1 MARRGGEGPK
11 GGAPS
16 LPRPTAEVSG
26 FRRIE
31 QFRDARLVSEVAR
44 LCGDLPAEWPPPS
57 GTVGS
62 VVAIDAEAV
71 RCLAALD
78 AVAARLAIV
87 LGVHPPLAH
96 MDEATGFAL
105 AVDVEEPAIRLR
117 AIVSRAFARADAVAW
132 CMIEGESDD
141 EALREGAEAI
151 ERALAEI
158 APSFA
163 DHPEDFTSAWAWRHP
178 DGVLG
183 RIERGLRARR
193 FTSDQRRAED
203 DEEAEALAEACAA
216 LARRA
221 AAARKA
227 APARQGRPSE
237 VVARSWFVLRL
248 ATAHAFLTG
257 ERPALHGDGD
267 AAERGTSWH
276 AFVEAAL
283 DLTRIRGR
291 DTTAGP
297 EGRRASFR
305 GTDSILRT
313 TARSS
318 EGSQVLLDV
327 FLGNLSVGGGGFT
340 RSQEYMTLPGDDLEN
355 EAGADEPPVR
365 REDAYGAL
373 RAHYRGRTME
383 I

>member
-1 MARRGGEGPK
+1 
-11 GGAPS
+11 
-16 LPRPTAEVSG
+16 
-26 FRRIE
+26 
-31 QFRDARLVSEVAR
+31 
-44 LCGDLPAEWPPPS
+44 
-57 GTVGS
+57 
-62 VVAIDAEAV
+62 
-71 RCLAALD
+71 
-78 AVAARLAIV
+78 
-87 LGVHPPLAH
+87 

-105 AVDVEEPAIRLR
+105 AVDVEEPSSRLR

-132 CMIEGESDD
+132 CMIEGENDDRALSD
-141 EALREGAEAI
+141 GAAAI

-158 APSFA
+158 APAFG
-163 DHPEDFTSAWAWRHP
+163 DHPEIFTTANAWRHP

-183 RIERGLRARR
+183 RIERGLLARQ
-193 FTSDQRRAED
+193 FTSDRPREQDDREAEVI
-203 DEEAEALAEACAA
+203 AEALAA

-221 AAARKA
+221 AVTRRA
-227 APARQGRPSE
+227 APVRQGRPYE

-283 DLTRIRGR
+283 DLTRIRGL

-340 RSQEYMTLPGDDLEN
+340 RCQEYMTFPGDDLEN
-355 EAGADEPPVR
+355 EAGVDDPPVR

-373 RAHYRGRTME
+373 RTHYRGRTME
-383 I
+383 L